1 VPQPVY
7 TSYVSEEDEVVL
19 EDSNARIRLIFNEAA
34 AAKGLSLSR
43 MATGKIPVLLV
54 NFSSQVSGLVQ

>member
-1 VPQPVY
+1 MPQPTY

-34 AAKGLSLSR
+34 AQKGLSLAR
-43 MATGKIPVLLV
+43 MATGEIQ
-54 NFSSQVSGLVQ
+54 SESE